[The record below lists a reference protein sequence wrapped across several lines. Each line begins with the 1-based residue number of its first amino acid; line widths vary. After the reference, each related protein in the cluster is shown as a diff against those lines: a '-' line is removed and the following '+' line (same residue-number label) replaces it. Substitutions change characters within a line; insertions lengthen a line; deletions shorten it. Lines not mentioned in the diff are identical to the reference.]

1 MQKIIQIKKS
11 TFHQWN
17 NLRKATLLAGIT
29 ILILIFIATLWRWA
43 ITSNDIIGI
52 IDKFSPEEKAKLISE
67 KAVPAV
73 LPSFWAITGTF
84 TWISNLAIGI
94 GLILYAIYPKSW
106 IAQRALFLVNTYITI
121 TFIVFWTLI
130 FPVSIKNFQAQRF
143 INSTIVHFLN
153 PLICFIF
160 VFLNRKNIQ
169 ITKATIWLSSIVLVA
184 YWFFALFLFF
194 LGQPVLN
201 ALEVNNPAP
210 SLYKQLALVVYDFLN
225 FKHPLFYKGH
235 NTAVIV
241 LLNLV
246 IFIVGFLLT
255 PGIGFAWKYILK
267 VPYDKVTESW
277 NIQ

>member
-1 MQKIIQIKKS
+1 MQKTIQIKKS

-17 NLRKATLLAGIT
+17 NLRKATLFAGIT

-43 ITSNDIIGI
+43 ITTNDIVTI
-52 IDKFSPEEKAKLISE
+52 IDKFSSEEKAKLVSE

-94 GLILYAIYPKSW
+94 GLILYAIYPKNW

-121 TFIVFWTLI
+121 TFVVFWTLI
-130 FPVSIKNFQAQRF
+130 FPVSIKHFEAERF
-143 INSTIVHFLN
+143 INSVIVHFLN

-160 VFLNRKNIQ
+160 VILNRKNIQ
-169 ITKATIWLSSIVLVA
+169 ITKTTIWLSSVVLVA

-201 ALEVNNPAP
+201 ALDIQNPTP
-210 SLYKQLALVVYDFLN
+210 DIYKELSLVVYDFLN
-225 FKHPLFYKGH
+225 FKHPLFYKGD
-235 NTAVIV
+235 NVAMIV
-241 LLNLV
+241 FLNFV
-246 IFIVGFLLT
+246 IFVVGFLLT
-255 PGIGFAWKYILK
+255 PAIGFGWKYALK
-267 VPYDKVTESW
+267 IPYDKVTESW
-277 NIQ
+277 NVQ

>member
-1 MQKIIQIKKS
+1 MQKTIEIKKS
-11 TFHQWN
+11 TFHQWTK
-17 NLRKATLLAGIT
+17 LRKATLFAGIA
-29 ILILIFIATLWRWA
+29 ILVLIFIATLWRWA
-43 ITSNDIIGI
+43 ITANDIVSI
-52 IDKFSPEEKAKLISE
+52 IDKFSPEEKAKLVAE

-94 GLILYAIYPKSW
+94 GLILFAIYPKSW

-121 TFIVFWTLI
+121 TFVVFWTLI
-130 FPVSIKNFQAQRF
+130 FPVSIKYFQAQRF
-143 INSTIVHFLN
+143 INSAIVHFLN

-160 VFLNRKNIQ
+160 VILNRKNIQ
-169 ITKATIWLSSIVLVA
+169 VTKTTIWLSSIVLVA

-194 LGQPVLN
+194 LGQPVLD
-201 ALEVNNPAP
+201 ALEVQNPGP
-210 SLYKQLALVVYDFLN
+210 DLYKQLALVVYDFLN
-225 FKHPLFYKGH
+225 FKHPLFYKGDSV
-235 NTAVIV
+235 TVVV

-255 PGIGFAWKYILK
+255 PGIGFAWKYALK
-267 VPYDKVTESW
+267 IPYDKVTESW